1 MERMLKRLV
10 LAFLA
15 LLAGWLGLEH
25 WRDQTGDILSAPVL
39 RVVDGDTIVVSVEGS
54 NRKVRLIGVDTP
66 ETVKPNTPVQYYGR
80 AASDFTKRELT
91 GRRVWLEY
99 DAEPTDR
106 YGRHLAYVW
115 LTSPPESADEASVR
129 RDMFNARLL
138 TGGYARV
145 LSIKP
150 NTRYGE
156 LFARLEREAR
166 RAGIG
171 LWGQEGRSTGRSGAR
186 SRH

>member
-1 MERMLKRLV
+1 M
-10 LAFLA
+10 
-15 LLAGWLGLEH
+15 
-25 WRDQTGDILSAPVL
+25 
-39 RVVDGDTIVVSVEGS
+39 
-54 NRKVRLIGVDTP
+54 
-66 ETVKPNTPVQYYGR
+66 QYYGK

-129 RDMFNARLL
+129 QGMFNARLL

-171 LWGQEGRSTGRSGAR
+171 LWGRKAGR
-186 SRH
+186 